1 MSHRKLTEGC
11 LMALRGIAAAEAGS
25 DIYNRTA
32 ARNLRVVEKVFPEFI
47 SIVPAPPG
55 RGPIFSAR
63 LTERGLAFITPKKI
77 TRSRQRHHG
86 AESHA

>member
-1 MSHRKLTEGC
+1 
-11 LMALRGIAAAEAGS
+11 MALRGITAAVAGS

-55 RGPIFSAR
+55 LGPIFTAR
-63 LTERGLAFITPKKI
+63 LTERGLAFITPKKVS
-77 TRSRQRHHG
+77 RSRQRHNE
-86 AESHA
+86 AEPRP